1 VSDLHDDDILL
12 WSERQADLSIS
23 RTFTRARC
31 AACPETSD
39 GVQPLPL
46 PETCPVD
53 LDELLAPG

>member
-1 VSDLHDDDILL
+1 LVRAAGGPVDLADIYASAL
-12 WSERQADLSIS
+12 
-23 RTFTRARC
+23 RC
-31 AACPETSD
+31 LPETSD